1 MSDDL
6 MDLFLST
13 TEDYGVILLDP
24 DGRIRRWSNGAE
36 KLFGYK
42 PHEVEGTP
50 AHEIFVPP
58 DRHAGV
64 PEVEL
69 QTAREQGRAED
80 ERWHLRKDGSRFW
93 ASGVM
98 ISLWE
103 ESTLRGYAKVVRD
116 FTERRRLEE
125 AVRQTQKLE
134 SVGVLAAGVAHDFNN
149 VLTAILGNVSLV
161 RRRLADAVMDNQ
173 VDGLLDSA
181 ERAANRAADLVR
193 QLLNYAGNGR
203 REILPVDI
211 CQ

>member
-6 MDLFLST
+6 LNLFLST
-13 TEDYGVILLDP
+13 TEDYGVIFLDP

-42 PHEVEGTP
+42 PDEVEGTP

-69 QTAREQGRAED
+69 QTATEQGRAED
-80 ERWHLRKDGSRFW
+80 ERWHMRKDGSRFW

-98 ISLWE
+98 ISLWDN
-103 ESTLRGYAKVVRD
+103 STLRGYAKVVRD
-116 FTERRRLEE
+116 FTERRRLDE
-125 AVRQTQKLE
+125 AVKQTQKLE

-161 RRRLADAVMDNQ
+161 RGRLAKEGPSKQIDAA
-173 VDGLLDSA
+173 LAAA
-181 ERAANRAADLVR
+181 ERASNRAADLVK
-193 QLLNYAGNGR
+193 QLLNY
-203 REILPVDI
+203 
-211 CQ
+211 